1 MPLDASGLVVVE
13 LLVRVI
19 SIVVQLRALP
29 FLSVFCLLLSKTAC
43 DQIRGKG
50 AFFNQWGRRLLLL
63 EALVAGV
70 CY

>member
-1 MPLDASGLVVVE
+1 MVE
-13 LLVRVI
+13 LPVRIV
-19 SIVVQLRALP
+19 SIVVQMRVFP
-29 FLSVFCLLLSKTAC
+29 FLSVFCLLLSKTVS
-43 DQIRGKG
+43 DQIHEKC